1 MKKNNILIIIFIFIA
16 SFAHSQNKY
25 ATYCDIIVYGGA
37 NLLNKYSSINFDFGG
52 QYKCDLIDDNNQV
65 INFYSY
71 IDAVNYLTKLGWNLK
86 ETYTVNTFAPT
97 MPKEFE
103 WLDVVHCIMEKMIS
117 SDDEKLDGLKLS
129 SFTKNENKEKTSIQN
144 DGKKKIVLSKRRHN

>member
-1 MKKNNILIIIFIFIA
+1 MLENNKTEEKSCLFYVSDYHFEMIA
-16 SFAHSQNKY
+16 LPYVKE
-25 ATYCDIIVYGGA
+25 
-37 NLLNKYSSINFDFGG
+37 K
-52 QYKCDLIDDNNQV
+52 IDDNNQV

-144 DGKKKIVLSKRRHN
+144 EGKKKIVLSKRRHN